1 MSKMTFKF
9 TSSFDTTVIVDVEA
23 LTEQLDLLK
32 RASEAEGFEKLP
44 AKNQAFTKLV
54 LQARERS
61 EEEGIAEF
69 LRFNLRTQLNEML
82 AAELNAKDKEITV
95 KSSPA
100 KVVID
105 GLQVTA

>member
-9 TSSFDTTVIVDVEA
+9 TASFDTTVIVDVA
-23 LTEQLDLLK
+23 AITEQLDLLK
-32 RASEAEGFEKLP
+32 KAAETEGFDKLP

-69 LRFNLRTQLNEML
+69 LRFNIRTGLNETL
-82 AAELNAKDKEITV
+82 AEELNCKDEQFTI